1 MSQLLFRKS
10 RQRKNMS
17 LNRRGKL
24 MKFKTNGLIKTLMQ
38 IQKTLLKF
46 RQLFKK
52 MMILTEVKNSD
63 PQ

>member
-46 RQLFKK
+46 RMLFKK

>member
-1 MSQLLFRKS
+1 MSQLLFKKS